1 MSVFANPVPSLLALL
16 TSLAANLILFS
27 ALGTGFT
34 PVPATQV
41 SVIELPSVTV
51 YGKRLSASNTLVADT
66 PKTITL
72 ASDDKL

>member
-1 MSVFANPVPSLLALL
+1 MRAFVPPVPSLLALL
-16 TSLAANLILFS
+16 TSVAANLILFV

-34 PVPATQV
+34 PVPAAQV

-51 YGKRLSASNTLVADT
+51 HGQRRSASESLVAAAT
-66 PKTITL
+66 KKITL